1 MKALKWISLLSLAVF
16 MVGLIACGG
25 GGGKYSDLKP
35 LVKKYNQETE
45 KFISAMENAD
55 NAKKVA
61 AALTEFSQAMKQLKP
76 KMDKIEEKYPELK
89 GMSGPP
95 PELGED
101 ATKMGE
107 LMMKMGSVM
116 MKAMQYADDPE
127 VKKAQEEFEKAF
139 K

>member
-16 MVGLIACGG
+16 MVGLLACG

-61 AALTEFSQAMKQLKP
+61 AALTEFS
-76 KMDKIEEKYPELK
+76 
-89 GMSGPP
+89 
-95 PELGED
+95 
-101 ATKMGE
+101 
-107 LMMKMGSVM
+107 
-116 MKAMQYADDPE
+116 
-127 VKKAQEEFEKAF
+127 
-139 K
+139 

>member
-76 KMDKIEEKYPELK
+76 KMDKI
-89 GMSGPP
+89 
-95 PELGED
+95 
-101 ATKMGE
+101 TKMGE